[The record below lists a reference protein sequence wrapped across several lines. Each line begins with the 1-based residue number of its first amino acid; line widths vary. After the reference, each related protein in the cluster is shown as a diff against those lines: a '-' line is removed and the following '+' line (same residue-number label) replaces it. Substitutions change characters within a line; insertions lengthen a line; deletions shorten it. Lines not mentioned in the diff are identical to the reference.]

1 MLLLESLELL
11 CMAIFRYC
19 FDKQVRRDDSIVSYT
34 GDNLLGKTMI
44 GIYFS
49 GTGNSRY
56 AAEYF
61 CREYDKET
69 SVYSI
74 EDGII
79 LTAINNADLIVFAYP
94 VQFSTVPKIVR
105 DFVTDNKELWKN
117 KKVFVIATMGLF
129 SGDGS
134 GMLGRLLE
142 SSGAEFTGG
151 LHLKMPDSIADEK
164 ALKRPLEKNKELV
177 MQAEQKI
184 KESVRQLKDGHPTQ
198 EGMGL
203 LYRMAGFFGQRLY
216 FGHKTK
222 EYSSKL
228 KIDKDKCVG
237 CGKCEKLCPM
247 KNISIVGQK
256 AVSGNCCTM
265 CYRCINKCPKQ
276 AITLLGKRVVEQCGI
291 EKYL

>member
-1 MLLLESLELL
+1 
-11 CMAIFRYC
+11 
-19 FDKQVRRDDSIVSYT
+19 
-34 GDNLLGKTMI
+34 MI

-56 AAEYF
+56 AADFFCHEYNI
-61 CREYDKET
+61 EA

-74 EDGII
+74 EDADVLMAVNG
-79 LTAINNADLIVFAYP
+79 ADLIVFAYP

-105 DFVTDNKELWKN
+105 DFVIDNGELWRN

-129 SGDGS
+129 SGDGA
-134 GMLGRLLE
+134 GNLGRLMKRF
-142 SSGAEFTGG
+142 GAEVIGG

-164 ALKRPLEKNKELV
+164 ALKRPLNKNKELV
-177 MQAEQKI
+177 KQAEQKI
-184 KESVRQLKDGHPTQ
+184 KESVMQLKDGHPTQ
-198 EGMGL
+198 EGLGPM
-203 LYRMAGFFGQRLY
+203 YRMAGFFGQRLY

-228 KIDKDKCVG
+228 KIEKEKCIG

-247 KNISIVGQK
+247 KNISMAEQK
-256 AVSGNCCTM
+256 AVSGNRCTM
-265 CYRCINKCPKQ
+265 CYRCINKCPNQ
-276 AITLLGKRVVEQCGI
+276 AITLIGKRIVEQCEI